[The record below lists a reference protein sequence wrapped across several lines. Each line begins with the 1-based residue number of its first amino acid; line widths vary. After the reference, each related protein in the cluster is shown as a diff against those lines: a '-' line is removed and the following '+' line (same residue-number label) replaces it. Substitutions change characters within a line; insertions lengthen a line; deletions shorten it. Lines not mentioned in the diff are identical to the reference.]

1 MLIYLRL
8 KHYLMR
14 FFILSCLLCLAIA
27 VSAQVPGLIPY
38 QAIARDAAGQPL
50 ASANIN
56 ARFTMHDATPS
67 GAVVWQEIQTVT
79 TTPLGLFTVQLG
91 STVPLTAVNWASASK
106 FIQVEVDFGSG
117 FTDVG
122 TQQMLSVPYA
132 LYAGNG
138 IERVSEFGDTLF
150 LGGGNYYIINGISQT
165 NGFNQSVANGRTSCG
180 APNVLNTSISYG
192 EITDVEGNAYKTV
205 NIAGVEWM
213 AENLRTRHYANGDLI
228 PLHPVQLN
236 WYNTLEGACAWYGG
250 DSLTYAC
257 PYGGLYNHYAILD
270 PRGVCPVGWHVP
282 SDADWSQLNIVAG
295 GNSAGAHLKSEGT
308 LYWTPP
314 NTGAL
319 NSLGFSALPSGM
331 RHFTGTSAYI
341 GESAYYWSSDLY
353 GESDAFGMIA
363 SFDNRYFGIIN
374 ADRNYGYA
382 VRCVRD

>member
-1 MLIYLRL
+1 MRLI
-8 KHYLMR
+8 
-14 FFILSCLLCLAIA
+14 FVSILFLTAI
-27 VSAQVPGLIPY
+27 STIAQLPALIPY
-38 QAIARDAAGQPL
+38 QAIARDASGQPM

-56 ARFTMHDATPS
+56 ARFTIHDVTPTGS
-67 GAVVWQEIQTVT
+67 AVWQEIQPVST
-79 TTPLGLFTVQLG
+79 TALGLFTVQLG
-91 STVPLTAVNWASASK
+91 SQVALTGVNWATGAK
-106 FIQVEVDFGSG
+106 FMQVEVDFGSG
-117 FTDVG
+117 FTDIG

-150 LGGGNYYIINGISQT
+150 LGSGNYYIINGISQT
-165 NGFNQSVANGRTSCG
+165 NGVNQSVVNGRASCG
-180 APNVLNTSISYG
+180 ATNVLNTGVSYG

-228 PLHPVQLN
+228 PSHPVGLS
-236 WYNTLEGACAWYGG
+236 WFNTLEGAFSWYGD

-257 PYGGLYNHYAILD
+257 PYGGLYNHFAIAD

-282 SDADWSQLNIVAG
+282 AVADWNQLISFLG
-295 GNSAGAHLKSEGT
+295 PLTAGAHLKSEGT
-308 LYWTPP
+308 LYWSPP

-319 NSLGFSALPSGM
+319 NSSGFSALPSGM
-331 RHFTGTSAYI
+331 KHYASSFGYVE
-341 GESAYYWSSDLY
+341 ESAYYWSSELY
-353 GESDAFGMIA
+353 GESDAFGAIA
-363 SFDNRYFGIIN
+363 SFNNRYLSVIS